1 MRMTSLLPSAP
12 PTAPSL
18 VGGSSCSDGAC
29 STGVATAAAGRG
41 RHRQYSCRSYYLHRD
56 SRFKIHV
63 LIFILVLVTHLH
75 TTYTHIPC
83 MQTPK
88 RSVRLLVEEG
98 RLLERKSHRRLS
110 SHPSMTLS
118 RLGHSRHTCT
128 SMWLFSSSFSFRSD
142 GDLFEYM

>member
-56 SRFKIHV
+56 FRFKIHV